1 MAKPVEPAIELIS
14 ETDQYILDT
23 AQLVTASAA
32 ENRTLHVSQSF
43 SGTRL
48 TTAVVVCFVTHVPTP
63 RSRGGGNHS
72 RQSMPRSTGF
82 WTRMGLSHSPFSD
95 RLT

>member
-1 MAKPVEPAIELIS
+1 MAKPVEPAKELIS

-48 TTAVVVCFVTHVPTP
+48 TTAVVVCFVTCPDAVVVEVQQAIDAAVN
-63 RSRGGGNHS
+63 GVLDEN
-72 RQSMPRSTGF
+72 GF
-82 WTRMGLSHSPFSD
+82 KPLAIQ
-95 RLT
+95 